1 VERKKKMA
9 EIRLLDCIGA
19 LCPTPI
25 IELSKAVRELSSGE
39 RLILK
44 ADDPATKSDLLA
56 WSRMTGNQVTVISES
71 QFEIVKN

>member
-1 VERKKKMA
+1 MT
-9 EIRLLDCIGA
+9 EIKSLNCIGA

-39 RLILK
+39 RLILR

-56 WSRMTGNQVTVISES
+56 WSRMTGNQVAVISENE
-71 QFEIVKN
+71 FEIVKN

>member
-1 VERKKKMA
+1 MT
-9 EIRLLDCIGA
+9 EIKSLNCIGA

-25 IELSKAVRELSSGE
+25 IELSKAVRELTSGE

-56 WSRMTGNQVTVISES
+56 WSRMTGNQVSVISECE
-71 QFEIVKN
+71 FEIVKN